1 MNKISCS
8 VFNVLNK
15 ILTFQMKNCD
25 HESVMESYI
34 PYWIIL
40 QQDIQNLFNY
50 FLSIILHLLVKGSK
64 IYIHPS
70 FINISKQMNIK
81 QECMMVPI
89 VIGQLCM
96 HSRNENSKKIEFN
109 IDL

>member
-1 MNKISCS
+1 MNKISFS
-8 VFNVLNK
+8 VFDVLNK

-50 FLSIILHLLVKGSK
+50 F
-64 IYIHPS
+64 Y
-70 FINISKQMNIK
+70 
-81 QECMMVPI
+81 
-89 VIGQLCM
+89 QLFCTY
-96 HSRNENSKKIEFN
+96 
-109 IDL
+109 